1 MADTLFHPL
10 TADFGLALPPDARV
24 QSRPQGLSAEFQ
36 AQRWRLTALHR
47 PVPAAANAR
56 ELHAAAAASLAKRT
70 PELQPASLVI
80 DTGHRG
86 RSGLASRLSSKTG
99 RTVQLVT
106 LLLPGTGAQ
115 ATQVVLALD
124 AESGAIPP
132 GLPLAWLQR
141 KGEAQAETST
151 TAQQQDFG
159 ARVEA
164 HDPAIPSA
172 NSLPG
177 ATRPHAVSLLAPD
190 KATNPYAA
198 PETLSIGADSDM
210 GDAALLDAS
219 QGQRILVYCVLLRIL
234 TSGLPDEPM
243 LLRWAVAV
251 ALLAWA
257 FRGVLLI
264 ASGFGYGRG
273 TKLGLLFASTVPLI
287 GIGVWVWLSIITTRA
302 LRDAGY
308 RVGLFGVRS

>member
-10 TADFGLALPPDARV
+10 TADFGLVLPPDARV
-24 QSRPQGLSAEFQ
+24 QTRPQGLAAEFQ
-36 AQRWRLTALHR
+36 AQRWRLTALYR

-56 ELHAAAAASLAKRT
+56 DLHAAAAASLAKRT
-70 PELQPASLVI
+70 PELQPASLVL

-86 RSGLASRLSSKTG
+86 RSGLASRLSSKAG

-141 KGEAQAETST
+141 KGEAPAETST
-151 TAQQQDFG
+151 TAQQQTG
-159 ARVEA
+159 ARFEA
-164 HDPAIPSA
+164 HDPGTPSA
-172 NSLPG
+172 H
-177 ATRPHAVSLLAPD
+177 TRPVATTSHGSAPLAPD

-198 PETLSIGADSDM
+198 PETLSLGADSDM
-210 GDAALLDAS
+210 DDAALLDAS

-302 LRDAGY
+302 LHDAGY